1 MKKFLASTM
10 IAVTALSFVADAFA
24 RPVGGG
30 RSFGRQ
36 SSSVSRMRAPA
47 PAPAP
52 APYQQPGYQQRPAPA
67 PMAPAQV
74 PQRRPSMWK
83 GVLGGALLGLGLGA
97 LFSHFG
103 IGAGMASALSSILM
117 ILLLVGAVFFIV
129 RMFRRKVTPATPASP
144 GFSGFNQ
151 NPVPATG
158 AAAASTPEIGSGLN
172 QGWQPNAYQGG
183 YNLGGIPQPTSNVSL
198 NKQAG
203 HETWGVPDGFDTEA
217 FLRHA
222 KASFIRMQAAW
233 DRGDLADLREFTSP
247 EVFAELQLQIQERGG
262 NQDFTEVV
270 SIDAQLL
277 GIETTERDY
286 LASVQFNGMIR
297 NVPGAQ
303 AEPYVEVWNLA
314 KPLAGN
320 GGWVLAGIQQI
331 T

>member
-36 SSSVSRMRAPA
+36 SSSVSRMRT

-52 APYQQPGYQQRPAPA
+52 APYQQPGYQPGYQRQAPA
-67 PMAPAQV
+67 PMAPRAPL
-74 PQRRPSMWK
+74 PQQRPSMWK
-83 GVLGGALLGLGLGA
+83 GILGGALLGLGLGA

-103 IGAGMASALSSILM
+103 IGGAMASALSSILM
-117 ILLLVGAVFFIV
+117 ILLLVFAVMFVV
-129 RMFRRKVTPATPASP
+129 RMFRRKATPSNTQ
-144 GFSGFNQ
+144 FSGFNP

-158 AAAASTPEIGSGLN
+158 TPEIGSGLN
-172 QGWQPNAYQGG
+172 QGWQPDTASSYGGG
-183 YNLGGIPQPTSNVSL
+183 YNQPTSNVSL
-198 NKQAG
+198 NKQTP
-203 HETWGVPDGFDTEA
+203 HQQWGVPDGFDTDA

-233 DRGDLADLREFTSP
+233 DRGDTADLREFTSP

-262 NQDFTEVV
+262 QQDFTEVV

-277 GIETTERDY
+277 GIETTDRDY

-297 NVPGAQ
+297 NAPGAP

-314 KPLAGN
+314 KPLNGN

>member
-52 APYQQPGYQQRPAPA
+52 APYQQPGYQRQTPP

-103 IGAGMASALSSILM
+103 IGGAMASALSSILM
-117 ILLLVGAVFFIV
+117 ILLLVFAVMFIV
-129 RMFRRKVTPATPASP
+129 RMFRRKATPSNTQ
-144 GFSGFNQ
+144 FSGFNPA
-151 NPVPATG
+151 PVPASG
-158 AAAASTPEIGSGLN
+158 TPEIGSGLN
-172 QGWQPNAYQGG
+172 QGWQPNTQSNYAGG
-183 YNLGGIPQPTSNVSL
+183 YNQPTSNVSL

-203 HETWGVPDGFDTEA
+203 HEQWGVPAGFYTEA

-233 DRGDLADLREFTSP
+233 DRGDTADLREFTSP

-262 NQDFTEVV
+262 QQDFTEVV

-277 GIETTERDY
+277 GIETTDRDY

-297 NVPGAQ
+297 NAPGAQ

-314 KPLAGN
+314 KPLNGN

>member
-1 MKKFLASTM
+1 MKKFLASMM
-10 IAVTALSFVADAFA
+10 IALMTLSSVADA

-36 SSSVSRMRAPA
+36 SQSVSRMRAPA

-52 APYQQPGYQQRPAPA
+52 APYQQPSYQQRPAPA

-74 PQRRPSMWK
+74 PQKRPSMWK

-103 IGAGMASALSSILM
+103 IGGAMASALSSLLM
-117 ILLLVGAVFFIV
+117 ILLLVFAVMFII
-129 RMFRRKVTPATPASP
+129 RMFRRKDTPANPT
-144 GFSGFNQ
+144 FTGFNQ
-151 NPVPATG
+151 QHPVPAS
-158 AAAASTPEIGSGLN
+158 ATPEIGSGLN
-172 QGWQPNAYQGG
+172 NAYAGNQGG
-183 YNLGGIPQPTSNVSL
+183 FQSGFSNAPSL
-198 NKQAG
+198 DKAAPA
-203 HETWGVPDGFDTEA
+203 HEQWGVPAGFDTEA

-222 KASFIRMQAAW
+222 RSSFIRMQAAW

-247 EVFAELQLQIQERGG
+247 EVYAELSLQIQERGG
-262 NQDFTEVV
+262 QPDYTEVV
-270 SIDAQLL
+270 NIDSQLL
-277 GIETTERDY
+277 GIETTDRDY

-297 NVPGAQ
+297 NAPGA
-303 AEPYVEVWNLA
+303 APEPFVEVWNLA

>member
-1 MKKFLASTM
+1 M
-10 IAVTALSFVADAFA
+10 IALMTLSSVADA

-47 PAPAP
+47 PAPTP
-52 APYQQPGYQQRPAPA
+52 APYQQPSYQQRPAPA
-67 PMAPAQV
+67 PMAPQT
-74 PQRRPSMWK
+74 PQKRPSMWK

-103 IGAGMASALSSILM
+103 IGGAMASALSSLLM
-117 ILLLVGAVFFIV
+117 ILLLVFAVMFII
-129 RMFRRKVTPATPASP
+129 RMFRRKDTPANPT
-144 GFSGFNQ
+144 FTGFNQ
-151 NPVPATG
+151 NPVPAS
-158 AAAASTPEIGSGLN
+158 ATPEIGSGLN
-172 QGWQPNAYQGG
+172 SGSSYPGNQGAFQSGFSNA
-183 YNLGGIPQPTSNVSL
+183 PSL
-198 NKQAG
+198 DKAAPA
-203 HETWGVPDGFDTEA
+203 HEQWGVPPGFDTDA

-233 DRGDLADLREFTSP
+233 DRSDLADLREFTSP
-247 EVFAELQLQIQERGG
+247 EVYAELSLQIQERGG
-262 NQDFTEVV
+262 QPDFTEVV
-270 SIDAQLL
+270 NIDSQLL
-277 GIETTERDY
+277 GIETTDRDY

-297 NVPGAQ
+297 NAPGA
-303 AEPYVEVWNLA
+303 APEPFVEVWNLA

>member
-1 MKKFLASTM
+1 MKKFLASMM
-10 IAVTALSFVADAFA
+10 IALMTLSSVADA

-36 SSSVSRMRAPA
+36 SQSVSRMRAPA

-52 APYQQPGYQQRPAPA
+52 SQQPSYQQRPAPA
-67 PMAPAQV
+67 PVAPAQV
-74 PQRRPSMWK
+74 PQKRPSMWK
-83 GVLGGALLGLGLGA
+83 GILGGALLGLGLGA

-103 IGAGMASALSSILM
+103 IGGAMASALSSLLM
-117 ILLLVGAVFFIV
+117 ILLLVFAVMFIV
-129 RMFRRKVTPATPASP
+129 RMFRRKTTPASP
-144 GFSGFNQ
+144 AFSGFNQ
-151 NPVPATG
+151 EPVPATG
-158 AAAASTPEIGSGLN
+158 TAAPEIGSGLN

-203 HETWGVPDGFDTEA
+203 HEAWGVPAGFDTEA

-277 GIETTERDY
+277 GIETTDRDY

-297 NVPGAQ
+297 NAPGAQ
-303 AEPYVEVWNLA
+303 PEPFVEVWNLT
-314 KPLAGN
+314 KPLSGN
-320 GGWVLAGIQQI
+320 GGWILSGIQQI

>member
-1 MKKFLASTM
+1 MKKFLASMM
-10 IAVTALSFVADAFA
+10 IAVTALSMVADAFA

-36 SSSVSRMRAPA
+36 SQSVRQMRAPA
-47 PAPAP
+47 PAPS
-52 APYQQPGYQQRPAPA
+52 PYQQPSYQQRPAPA
-67 PMAPAQV
+67 PMAPAPI

-103 IGAGMASALSSILM
+103 IGGALASGLSSILM
-117 ILLLVGAVFFIV
+117 ILLLVFAVMFIV
-129 RMFRRKVTPATPASP
+129 RMFRRKAAPNNTS
-144 GFSGFNQ
+144 FSGFNQ
-151 NPVPATG
+151 NPVPASG
-158 AAAASTPEIGSGLN
+158 APDRATPDIGSGLN
-172 QGWQPNAYQGG
+172 QSWQPEANPTSYQGG
-183 YNLGGIPQPTSNVSL
+183 YSQPTSNVSL
-198 NKQAG
+198 NKGSG
-203 HETWGVPDGFDTEA
+203 HQQWGVPAGFDTEA

-233 DRGDLADLREFTSP
+233 DRGDVSDLREFTSP
-247 EVFAELQLQIQERGG
+247 EVLAELQLQIQERGG
-262 NQDFTEVV
+262 AQDYTEVV

-297 NVPGAQ
+297 NAPGAA
-303 AEPYVEVWNLA
+303 AEPYVEVWNLS

>member
-1 MKKFLASTM
+1 MKKFLASMM
-10 IAVTALSFVADAFA
+10 IAVTALSMVADAFA

-52 APYQQPGYQQRPAPA
+52 APYQQPSYQRPAPA
-67 PMAPAQV
+67 PMAPQPI
-74 PQRRPSMWK
+74 PQKRPSMWK

-103 IGAGMASALSSILM
+103 IGGAMASALSSILM
-117 ILLLVGAVFFIV
+117 ILLLVFAVMFIV
-129 RMFRRKVTPATPASP
+129 RMFRRKDTPANPQ
-144 GFSGFNQ
+144 FSGFNQ
-151 NPVPATG
+151 NPVPAT
-158 AAAASTPEIGSGLN
+158 ATPEIGSGLN

-183 YNLGGIPQPTSNVSL
+183 YNQPTSNVSL
-198 NKQAG
+198 NKQGA
-203 HETWGVPDGFDTEA
+203 HQQWGVPEGFDTDA

-262 NQDFTEVV
+262 NQDYTEVV

-297 NVPGAQ
+297 NAPGAQ

-314 KPLAGN
+314 KPLSGT

>member
-67 PMAPAQV
+67 PVAPAQI
-74 PQRRPSMWK
+74 PAKRPSMWK

-117 ILLLVGAVFFIV
+117 ILLLVFAVMFIV
-129 RMFRRKVTPATPASP
+129 RMFRRKATPANP

-151 NPVPATG
+151 NPAPATASG
-158 AAAASTPEIGSGLN
+158 APAAATPEIGSGLN

-183 YNLGGIPQPTSNVSL
+183 YNQPTSNVSL
-198 NKQAG
+198 NKQTA
-203 HETWGVPDGFDTEA
+203 HEAWGVPPGFDTEA

-277 GIETTERDY
+277 GIETTDRDY

-297 NVPGAQ
+297 NAPGAP

-314 KPLAGN
+314 KPLSGN

>member
-1 MKKFLASTM
+1 MKKFLASM
-10 IAVTALSFVADAFA
+10 LIAVTALSMVADAFA

-36 SSSVSRMRAPA
+36 SSSVRQMRA

-67 PMAPAQV
+67 PMAPQQI

-103 IGAGMASALSSILM
+103 IGGALASGLSSILM
-117 ILLLVGAVFFIV
+117 ILLLVFAVMFIV
-129 RMFRRKVTPATPASP
+129 RMFRRKTAPANPQYS
-144 GFSGFNQ
+144 GFSQ
-151 NPVPATG
+151 NPVPATATPDIG
-158 AAAASTPEIGSGLN
+158 AGLN

-183 YNLGGIPQPTSNVSL
+183 YNAGAPDTNVSL
-198 NKQAG
+198 NKQAN
-203 HETWGVPDGFDTEA
+203 HQQWGVPADFDTEA

-222 KASFIRMQAAW
+222 KASFLRMQAAW
-233 DRGDLADLREFTSP
+233 DRGDLADLREFTAP

-262 NQDFTEVV
+262 NQDYTEVV

-297 NVPGAQ
+297 NAPGAQ

-314 KPLAGN
+314 KPLSGN

>member
-1 MKKFLASTM
+1 MKKFLASMM
-10 IAVTALSFVADAFA
+10 IAVTALSMVADAFA

-36 SSSVSRMRAPA
+36 SSSVRQMRAPA

-52 APYQQPGYQQRPAPA
+52 APYQQPGYQRPAPA
-67 PMAPAQV
+67 PMAPQQI

-103 IGAGMASALSSILM
+103 IGGAMASGLSSILM
-117 ILLLVGAVFFIV
+117 ILLLVFAVMFIV
-129 RMFRRKVTPATPASP
+129 RMFRRKSTPANPQ
-144 GFSGFNQ
+144 FSGFNQ
-151 NPVPATG
+151 NPVPA
-158 AAAASTPEIGSGLN
+158 AATPEIGSGLN
-172 QGWQPNAYQGG
+172 QGWQPNAYQGNAQGG
-183 YNLGGIPQPTSNVSL
+183 YNVGAPDANVSL
-198 NKQAG
+198 NKQNA
-203 HETWGVPDGFDTEA
+203 HQQWGVPADFDTEA

-233 DRGDLADLREFTSP
+233 DRGDLADLREFTAP

-262 NQDFTEVV
+262 NQDYTEVV

-297 NVPGAQ
+297 NAPGAQ
-303 AEPYVEVWNLA
+303 AEPYVEVWNLS

>member
-1 MKKFLASTM
+1 MKKFLASMM
-10 IAVTALSFVADAFA
+10 IAVTALSMVADAFA

-36 SSSVSRMRAPA
+36 SSSVRQMRAPA

-52 APYQQPGYQQRPAPA
+52 SPSQQPGYQRPAPA
-67 PMAPAQV
+67 PMAPQPI

-103 IGAGMASALSSILM
+103 IGGAMASALSSILM
-117 ILLLVGAVFFIV
+117 ILLLVFAVMFIV
-129 RMFRRKVTPATPASP
+129 RMFRRKDTPANPP
-144 GFSGFNQ
+144 FSGFNQ
-151 NPVPATG
+151 DPVPATPSG
-158 AAAASTPEIGSGLN
+158 ATPEIGSGLN
-172 QGWQPNAYQGG
+172 QGFQPNAYQGG
-183 YNLGGIPQPTSNVSL
+183 YSQPTSNVSL
-198 NKQAG
+198 NKQNA
-203 HETWGVPDGFDTEA
+203 HQQWGVPEGFDTDA

-233 DRGDLADLREFTSP
+233 DRGDLADLREFTAP

-297 NVPGAQ
+297 NAPGAQ

-314 KPLAGN
+314 KPLQGN

>member
-36 SSSVSRMRAPA
+36 SQSVRQMRAPA
-47 PAPAP
+47 PAPTPSP
-52 APYQQPGYQQRPAPA
+52 AQQPGYQRPAPA
-67 PMAPAQV
+67 PMAPQPI
-74 PQRRPSMWK
+74 PQKRPSMWK

-103 IGAGMASALSSILM
+103 IGGAMASALSSILM
-117 ILLLVGAVFFIV
+117 ILLLVFAVMFIV
-129 RMFRRKVTPATPASP
+129 RMFRRKDTPANPP
-144 GFSGFNQ
+144 FSGFNQ
-151 NPVPATG
+151 NPVPAS
-158 AAAASTPEIGSGLN
+158 ASATPEIGSGLN
-172 QGWQPNAYQGG
+172 QGWQPNANQAYSGG
-183 YNLGGIPQPTSNVSL
+183 YSQPTSNVSL
-198 NKQAG
+198 NKQAA
-203 HETWGVPDGFDTEA
+203 HEQWGVPAGFDIEA

-233 DRGDLADLREFTSP
+233 DRGDVADLREFTSP

-262 NQDFTEVV
+262 KQDFTEVV

-286 LASVQFNGMIR
+286 LASVQFDGMIR
-297 NVPGAQ
+297 NAPGAQ

-314 KPLAGN
+314 KPLSGN

>member
-36 SSSVSRMRAPA
+36 SSSVRQMRAPA

-52 APYQQPGYQQRPAPA
+52 SPSQQPGYQRPAPA
-67 PMAPAQV
+67 PMAPQPI

-103 IGAGMASALSSILM
+103 IGGAMASALSSILM
-117 ILLLVGAVFFIV
+117 ILLLVFAVMFIV
-129 RMFRRKVTPATPASP
+129 RMFRRKDTPANPQ
-144 GFSGFNQ
+144 FSGFNQ
-151 NPVPATG
+151 NPVPAT
-158 AAAASTPEIGSGLN
+158 ATPEIGSGLN
-172 QGWQPNAYQGG
+172 QGFQPNAYQGG
-183 YNLGGIPQPTSNVSL
+183 YSQPTSNVSL
-198 NKQAG
+198 NKQNA
-203 HETWGVPDGFDTEA
+203 HQQWGVPEGFDTDA

-297 NVPGAQ
+297 NAPGAQ

-314 KPLAGN
+314 KPLAGT

>member
-103 IGAGMASALSSILM
+103 IGGAMASALSSILM
-117 ILLLVGAVFFIV
+117 ILLLVFAVMFIV
-129 RMFRRKVTPATPASP
+129 RMFRRKTSTPANAQ
-144 GFSGFNQ
+144 FSGFNP
-151 NPVPATG
+151 NPVPA
-158 AAAASTPEIGSGLN
+158 AATPEIGSGLN
-172 QGWQPNAYQGG
+172 QGWQPNNGSSYAGG
-183 YNLGGIPQPTSNVSL
+183 YSQPTSNVSL
-198 NKQAG
+198 NKQAA
-203 HETWGVPDGFDTEA
+203 HEQWGVPAGFDTEA

-233 DRGDLADLREFTSP
+233 DRGDTADLREFTAP

-262 NQDFTEVV
+262 QQDYTEVV

-297 NVPGAQ
+297 NAPGAP

-314 KPLAGN
+314 KPLNGN

>member
-30 RSFGRQ
+30 RSVGRQ

-103 IGAGMASALSSILM
+103 IGGAMASALSSILM
-117 ILLLVGAVFFIV
+117 ILLLVFAVMFIV
-129 RMFRRKVTPATPASP
+129 RMFRRKTTPANP

-151 NPVPATG
+151 NPVPA
-158 AAAASTPEIGSGLN
+158 AATPEIGSGLN
-172 QGWQPNAYQGG
+172 QGSQPNAYQGG
-183 YNLGGIPQPTSNVSL
+183 YNQPTSNVSL
-198 NKQAG
+198 NKQTA
-203 HETWGVPDGFDTEA
+203 HEAWGVPAGFDTEA

-222 KASFIRMQAAW
+222 KASFLRMQAAW
-233 DRGDLADLREFTSP
+233 DRGDLADLREITSP

-277 GIETTERDY
+277 GIETTDRDY

-297 NVPGAQ
+297 NAPGAP

-314 KPLAGN
+314 KPLSGN

>member
-1 MKKFLASTM
+1 
-10 IAVTALSFVADAFA
+10 
-24 RPVGGG
+24 
-30 RSFGRQ
+30 
-36 SSSVSRMRAPA
+36 
-47 PAPAP
+47 
-52 APYQQPGYQQRPAPA
+52 
-67 PMAPAQV
+67 MAPQPI
-74 PQRRPSMWK
+74 PQKRPSMWK

-103 IGAGMASALSSILM
+103 IGGAMASALSSILM
-117 ILLLVGAVFFIV
+117 ILLLVFAVMFIV
-129 RMFRRKVTPATPASP
+129 RMFRRKDTPANPQ
-144 GFSGFNQ
+144 FSGFNQ
-151 NPVPATG
+151 NPVPAT
-158 AAAASTPEIGSGLN
+158 ATPEIGSGLN

-183 YNLGGIPQPTSNVSL
+183 YNQPTSNVSL
-198 NKQAG
+198 NKQGA
-203 HETWGVPDGFDTEA
+203 HQQWGVPEGFDTDA

-262 NQDFTEVV
+262 NQDYTEVV

-297 NVPGAQ
+297 NAPGAQ

-314 KPLAGN
+314 KPLSGA

>member
-1 MKKFLASTM
+1 MKKFLATM
-10 IAVTALSFVADAFA
+10 LIAVTALSAIAEADA
-24 RPVGGG
+24 RPMGGG

-52 APYQQPGYQQRPAPA
+52 SPAYNQPSYQRPAPA
-67 PMAPAQV
+67 AVPPQAV

-83 GVLGGALLGLGLGA
+83 NVLGGALLGLGLGA

-103 IGAGMASALSSILM
+103 IGGAMGG
-117 ILLLVGAVFFIV
+117 LLGSLLTIVLVVLVIGFLV
-129 RMFRRKVTPATPASP
+129 RLFRRKADQGNGMATFNQQPLPAGVGAGYGSGQPAAWQG
-144 GFSGFNQ
+144 GFSQPG
-151 NPVPATG
+151 
-158 AAAASTPEIGSGLN
+158 STVLDKPH
-172 QGWQPNAYQGG
+172 
-183 YNLGGIPQPTSNVSL
+183 
-198 NKQAG
+198 QA
-203 HETWGVPDGFDTEA
+203 WGVPGGFDADA
-217 FLRHA
+217 FLRQA
-222 KASFIRMQAAW
+222 KASFIRLQAAW
-233 DRGDLADLREFTSP
+233 DRGDTADLREFTSP

-262 NQDFTEVV
+262 QPDYTEVV

-297 NVPGAQ
+297 NAPGAP

-314 KPLAGN
+314 KPLHGD

>member
-10 IAVTALSFVADAFA
+10 IAVTALSFIADAFA

-52 APYQQPGYQQRPAPA
+52 APYQQPGYQQRPAQA
-67 PMAPAQV
+67 PMAPQQI

-103 IGAGMASALSSILM
+103 IGGAMASALSSILM
-117 ILLLVGAVFFIV
+117 ILLLVFAVMFIV
-129 RMFRRKVTPATPASP
+129 RMFRRKDTPANPP
-144 GFSGFNQ
+144 FSGFNQ
-151 NPVPATG
+151 DPVPATPSG
-158 AAAASTPEIGSGLN
+158 ATPEIGSGLN
-172 QGWQPNAYQGG
+172 QGFQPNAYQGG
-183 YNLGGIPQPTSNVSL
+183 YSQPTSNVSL
-198 NKQAG
+198 NKQNA
-203 HETWGVPDGFDTEA
+203 HQQWGVPEGFDTDA

-233 DRGDLADLREFTSP
+233 DRGDLADLREFTAP

-297 NVPGAQ
+297 NAPGAQ

-314 KPLAGN
+314 KPLQGN

>member
-1 MKKFLASTM
+1 MKKFLASM
-10 IAVTALSFVADAFA
+10 LIAVTALSMVADAFA

-36 SSSVSRMRAPA
+36 SSSVRQMRA

-67 PMAPAQV
+67 PMAPQQI

-103 IGAGMASALSSILM
+103 IGGALASGLSSILM
-117 ILLLVGAVFFIV
+117 ILLLVFAVMFIV
-129 RMFRRKVTPATPASP
+129 RMFRRKTAPANPQYS
-144 GFSGFNQ
+144 GFSQ
-151 NPVPATG
+151 NPVPAT
-158 AAAASTPEIGSGLN
+158 ATPDIGSSLN

-183 YNLGGIPQPTSNVSL
+183 YNAGAPDTNVSL
-198 NKQAG
+198 NKQAN
-203 HETWGVPDGFDTEA
+203 HQQWGVPADFDTEA

-222 KASFIRMQAAW
+222 KASFLRMQAAW
-233 DRGDLADLREFTSP
+233 DRGDLADLREFTAP

-262 NQDFTEVV
+262 NQDYTEVV

-297 NVPGAQ
+297 NAPGAQ

-314 KPLAGN
+314 KPLSGN